1 MRSGGGWRWIYTEAG
16 GVCACG
22 DVDGWKRE
30 VVAGEATTTWS
41 EPESVGR
48 SMLGGAV
55 TTTSSTTAE
64 PHEVLPFRPWM
75 HHHLA

>member
-41 EPESVGR
+41 EPEGGPVNAGR
-48 SMLGGAV
+48 
-55 TTTSSTTAE
+55 
-64 PHEVLPFRPWM
+64 RRD
-75 HHHLA
+75 HHQQHYSRAP